1 MMQRYADTTDSNTTY
16 QRDLAHSILA
26 EMGREQAM
34 EFCLENGWH
43 GVAASIER
51 LAEIRLQ

>member
-1 MMQRYADTTDSNTTY
+1 MMQRYADTTDGNTTY